1 MIVKENL
8 EYFGDKPKLI
18 IWREFK
24 SLIVAVISSCDDVN
38 IAHISVFI
46 TFILKE
52 VHRIRE
58 EELTQENLLE
68 EPLID

>member
-1 MIVKENL
+1 MKENL
-8 EYFGDKPKLI
+8 EYFGEEPKLI

-24 SLIVAVISSCDDVN
+24 GLIVAVVASCDEIN

-46 TFILKE
+46 TFVLKE

-58 EELTQENLLE
+58 EEL
-68 EPLID
+68 